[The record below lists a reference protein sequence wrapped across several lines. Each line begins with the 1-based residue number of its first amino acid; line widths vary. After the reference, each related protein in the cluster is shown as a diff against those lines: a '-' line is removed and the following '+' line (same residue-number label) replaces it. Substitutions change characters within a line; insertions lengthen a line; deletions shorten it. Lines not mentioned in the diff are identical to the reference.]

1 VTLDKIKNLK
11 KIINLKEIEIE
22 LKELEIKGDFTR

>member
-22 LKELEIKGDFTR
+22 LKELEIKDDFTK